1 MFPFFFS
8 SRRRHTRCALVTGV
22 QTCAL
27 PIFAD
32 DDLAR
37 LEPVLWLQ
45 RADIG
50 LGGGFG
56 VGNAGDRVGAQHP
69 RLAPWPAVIAD
80 RAVIGIG
87 DHRRVGG
94 LGKARP
100 AEDAVCLVRGF
111 AGGQAERSEEHTSEL
126 QSLMRSSYAGFC
138 LKKKKT

>member
-80 RAVIGIG
+80 RAVIGIAIG
-87 DHRRVGG
+87 RALCR
-94 LGKARP
+94 
-100 AEDAVCLVRGF
+100 ESVCQYV
-111 AGGQAERSEEHTSEL
+111 
-126 QSLMRSSYAGFC
+126 
-138 LKKKKT
+138 